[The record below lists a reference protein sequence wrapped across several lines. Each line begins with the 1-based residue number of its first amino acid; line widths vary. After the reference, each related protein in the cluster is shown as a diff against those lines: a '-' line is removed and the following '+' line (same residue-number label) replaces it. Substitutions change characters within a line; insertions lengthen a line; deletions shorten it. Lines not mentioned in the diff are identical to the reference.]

1 MVDTI
6 LHAAQQ
12 VGADAASIAFI
23 ATLLATP
30 LVIRGA
36 RRMGWVDQPREDRW
50 HATPTALMGGI
61 ALVAAAFIGALASG
75 SLFTLP
81 AVWAGGALLFAVGM
95 YDDLNGVS
103 PAGKLIAQIAATALL
118 MMEGYLFGSGWH
130 WAIAGPLTLL
140 WVVGITNAINLLD
153 NMDGLASGIA
163 GIAAVVLLTVGM
175 VTEVS
180 FVVSAMAAV
189 AGAAFGFLMFNFKPA
204 RIFMGDC
211 GSLFLGFMLA
221 AGALVVQ
228 SEAPVNAPFAVALLP
243 LAVLAVPILDTTLVT
258 LVRKWVG
265 RPVSQGGRDHTS
277 HRLVFLGL
285 SEAQAVLT
293 LYAISAAG
301 GGLALALLFIDTL
314 LFYALSAFAAIAL
327 TVFGI
332 YLARANVYAE
342 NGSAA
347 DTRGDGSPLYGGEN
361 AKTSHAL
368 YRLFGHR
375 WKAVFGVFAD
385 SALLAAAF
393 IVAHYLRFEQG
404 LTSVQEDRMLQA
416 LPLIVTAKI
425 TVFALMGMY
434 RAIWRHAGTPEIVR
448 TVGASLLASLAG
460 IAVWAG
466 LFSTATLSVSVWFI
480 DWMIVTLAVIG
491 VRFGFRGLRQ
501 YFLSQSS
508 EGKRALIYGANDSGA
523 LLLREIRQTADLSY
537 NPVGFVDDDPLKSGQ
552 RIQGLT
558 VVGVGDRL
566 AGLCRM
572 YNIDVVLL
580 SLRAMTSEE
589 RSEALRHI
597 KEANVPC
604 HVLQMTLSDA
614 VDETTDQGT
623 PEMRPTS

>member
-1 MVDTI
+1 MMDTI
-6 LHAAQQ
+6 LHAVQR
-12 VGADAASIAFI
+12 VGGDAAGIAFF

-30 LVIRGA
+30 LVIRAA
-36 RRMGWVDQPREDRW
+36 RRMGWVGQPREDRW

-61 ALVAAAFIGALASG
+61 ALVSAAFIGALVSG
-75 SLFTLP
+75 SIATLP

-95 YDDLNGVS
+95 YDDLNGIS

-118 MMEGYLFGSGWH
+118 MMDGYLFGSGWH

-163 GIAAVVLLTVGM
+163 GIAAVVLLAVGG
-175 VTEVS
+175 VTGVPV
-180 FVVSAMAAV
+180 VVSAMAAV
-189 AGAAFGFLMFNFKPA
+189 AGAAFGFLVFNFKPA

-228 SEAPVNAPFAVALLP
+228 SEAPVNAPVAVALLP

-293 LYAISAAG
+293 LYAISGVG
-301 GGLALALLFIDTL
+301 GALALAVLFIDTL
-314 LFYALSAFAAIAL
+314 LFYALSAFAAVAL

-342 NGSAA
+342 DGSAA
-347 DTRGDGSPLYGGEN
+347 DTRGDGSPLYGGED

-404 LTSVQEDRMLQA
+404 LTSVQEDRMLRA

-460 IAVWAG
+460 MAVWAA

-501 YFLSQSS
+501 YFLSQASD
-508 EGKRALIYGANDSGA
+508 GKRALIYGANDSGA
-523 LLLREIRQTADLSY
+523 LLLREIRQTAELSY

-572 YNIDVVLL
+572 HNIDVVLL

-589 RSEALRHI
+589 RSDALRHI

-614 VDETTDQGT
+614 VDETADQGT
-623 PEMRPTS
+623 PEMKPAS